1 MPNESFIIFVL
12 NFIKHH
18 TLVFNLMFKEI
29 WDLYFVVKV
38 PTRVL
43 VVGGRIVVRGMCRP
57 AVEPFSRHLGT
68 PGPYNAHQAQAFE
81 IRAQVCSRSRLEASL
96 QMLESQ
102 GGLR

>member
-18 TLVFNLMFKEI
+18 ILVFNLMFKEI
-29 WDLYFVVKV
+29 WEV
-38 PTRVL
+38 PSRVL

-68 PGPYNAHQAQAFE
+68 PGPYNAHQAQALK
-81 IRAQVCSRSRLEASL
+81 IRAQVCSMSRLEASL
-96 QMLESQ
+96 QVLEGQ

>member
-1 MPNESFIIFVL
+1 MSHSLFY
-12 NFIKHH
+12 H

-29 WDLYFVVKV
+29 WALNFVVKV

-43 VVGGRIVVRGMCRP
+43 LVAGRIVVRGMCRP

-68 PGPYNAHQAQAFE
+68 PGPYNAHKAQALE

-96 QMLESQ
+96 QVLEGQ

>member
-18 TLVFNLMFKEI
+18 ILVFNLMFKEI
-29 WDLYFVVKV
+29 WNLYLV

-43 VVGGRIVVRGMCRP
+43 VVAGRIVVRGMCRP

-68 PGPYNAHQAQAFE
+68 PGPYNAHQAQALK
-81 IRAQVCSRSRLEASL
+81 IRAQVCSMSRLETSL
-96 QMLESQ
+96 QVLEGQ